1 MAFGETSPM
10 KDSSQNILGDPKR
23 AVLAMSLPIAL
34 ALFLQYLNSV
44 VDMFWVSGLGADAI
58 AAVSIVTPLYSV
70 IISIGNGIGIG
81 ASYAISKRIGA
92 GDHDSASRASSQSL
106 ALTMIIGLVS
116 IFVLFII
123 ADPVMSYMGADGII
137 DLCKDYAY
145 PLIMAS
151 PLLMA
156 GGLLAGCLRG
166 EGAASRATI
175 MLAVAAI
182 MNIIL
187 DPILIFW
194 AGLGITG
201 AAYATILSA
210 ALSMIP
216 AIYWYLVKKDVLIP
230 ITFRNLRF
238 ARNEVRSISE
248 VGLPQTVELIFMSL
262 MSVFFVRYISFAGGT
277 DLVAVFEV
285 TWRIALILMVP
296 AQAIGTAF
304 VPILSASFGM
314 KDKDRAKES
323 FGFGLKF
330 SIMMMLA
337 IAVITFFIAPHLAE
351 LMTLSDDS
359 ARLRPSI
366 VEMLTVSILFF
377 PAFSLIF
384 SSAAL
389 LQSMGHGH
397 LSLLITVAR
406 NFAIAAA
413 YAFLSA
419 YAVAS
424 YMWWGMTVV
433 EIAFGIIGIT
443 IAVYVFRRHKLDNRK
458 LLS

>member
-1 MAFGETSPM
+1 MAFGEAPPM
-10 KDSSQNILGDPKR
+10 RDSSQNILGDPKR
-23 AVLAMSLPIAL
+23 AVLVMSLPIAL

-92 GDHDSASRASSQSL
+92 EDHDSASRASSQSL
-106 ALTMIIGLVS
+106 ALTMIIGTVS
-116 IFVLFII
+116 ILFLFII
-123 ADPVMSYMGADGII
+123 AEPVMSYMGADGII

-145 PLIMAS
+145 PLIIAF

-201 AAYATILSA
+201 AAYATVLSA

-216 AIYWYLVKKDVLIP
+216 AIYWYLVKKDILIP

-238 ARNEVRSISE
+238 TRNEVRSISE

-323 FGFGLKF
+323 FDFGLKI
-330 SIMMMLA
+330 SIMIMLV
-337 IAVITFFIAPHLAE
+337 IAAITFLIAPYLAE

-389 LQSMGHGH
+389 LQSMGRGL

-413 YAFLSA
+413 YAFLST

-443 IAVYVFRRHKLDNRK
+443 IAVYVFRRHKLDGRK
-458 LLS
+458 FLS

>member
-1 MAFGETSPM
+1 MAFGKAPSM
-10 KDSSQNILGDPKR
+10 KDSSDNILGDPKR
-23 AVLAMSLPIAL
+23 AVLMMSLPIAL

-92 GDHDSASRASSQSL
+92 GNNDSASKASSQSL
-106 ALTMIIGLVS
+106 AMTMIIGFVS

-123 ADPVMSYMGADGII
+123 AEPVMSYMGADNIMG
-137 DLCKDYAY
+137 LCKAYAY
-145 PLIMAS
+145 PLILTS

-175 MLAVAAI
+175 ILAIAAI
-182 MNIIL
+182 TNIIL

-194 AGLGITG
+194 AGYGITG
-201 AAYATILSA
+201 AAYATVLSVII
-210 ALSMIP
+210 SMIP

-230 ITFRNLRF
+230 ITFRNFRF
-238 ARNEVRSISE
+238 TRKEVTSISK

-314 KDKDRAKES
+314 KDKDRVKES
-323 FGFGLKF
+323 FDYGLKV
-330 SIMMMLA
+330 SIAIMLVM
-337 IAVITFFIAPHLAE
+337 AVITLLIAPYLAE

-359 ARLRPSI
+359 VRLRSSI
-366 VEMLTVSILFF
+366 IEMLVVCTLFF

-389 LQSMGHGH
+389 LQSMGHGS
-397 LSLLITVAR
+397 LSLLITIAR
-406 NFAIAAA
+406 NLAIAVA
-413 YAFLSA
+413 YASLSA
-419 YAVAS
+419 YAIAS

-433 EIAFGIIGIT
+433 EVAFGFIGIVV
-443 IAVYVFRRHKLDNRK
+443 AVCVFRKYKFNNQEFP
-458 LLS
+458 S